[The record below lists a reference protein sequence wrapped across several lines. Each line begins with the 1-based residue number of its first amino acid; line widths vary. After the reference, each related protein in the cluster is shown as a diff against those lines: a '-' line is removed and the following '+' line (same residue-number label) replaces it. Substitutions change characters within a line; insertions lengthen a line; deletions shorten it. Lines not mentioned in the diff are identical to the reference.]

1 MKEIAYECVLLT
13 GIKTKKKKRL
23 SSIMFQ
29 KKRMPALAEL
39 VEIFEFLLFLFVGSL
54 DDTFCMSA

>member
-1 MKEIAYECVLLT
+1 
-13 GIKTKKKKRL
+13 
-23 SSIMFQ
+23 MFQ

>member
-13 GIKTKKKKRL
+13 GIKTKKKRL